1 MTSVRFCTSSLRRP
15 EGAASTAQVEA
26 HRQPCNGLRRL
37 LGAVA
42 AATFALFVNPLCA
55 QDSAGDGLAAYRAG
69 DYAKAIE
76 LWRPLAEKG
85 DAEAQYRIGT
95 LFAEGKG
102 VQRNDET
109 AVSWFRRAAE
119 GGNAMAQYNLGASY
133 AAGIGVA
140 HDDAEAAKWFRRA
153 ADQGMPYAE
162 LNLGLLY
169 AAGRGVPQDN
179 VEAMAWLQI
188 SLFGLP
194 PGGVRS
200 DVARA
205 MQDVSAKM
213 TSEQLQDAR
222 ERARVWKAKPE

>member
-1 MTSVRFCTSSLRRP
+1 MPEIDRHTRR
-15 EGAASTAQVEA
+15 TII
-26 HRQPCNGLRRL
+26 
-37 LGAVA
+37 GAVA
-42 AATFALFVNPLCA
+42 AAAFVVLAGPLFAQGSLE
-55 QDSAGDGLAAYRAG
+55 GGLAAYRSG

-95 LFAEGKG
+95 LFAEGRG

-109 AVSWFRRAAE
+109 AVTWFRRAAE
-119 GGNAMAQYNLGASY
+119 HGNAMAQYNLGASY
-133 AAGIGVA
+133 AGGVGVA
-140 HDDAEAAKWFRRA
+140 QNDAEAAKWFRRA

-179 VEAMAWLQI
+179 VEAMTWLQI

-194 PGGVRS
+194 AGGARS

-222 ERARVWKAKPE
+222 ERARMWKAKPE

>member
-1 MTSVRFCTSSLRRP
+1 MRFCASFPRRGRP
-15 EGAASTAQVEA
+15 
-26 HRQPCNGLRRL
+26 L
-37 LGAVA
+37 LGAIA
-42 AATFALFVNPLCA
+42 GAGLALLAGLLFAQGAPDA
-55 QDSAGDGLAAYRAG
+55 GLAAYRAG
-69 DYAKAIE
+69 DYTKAIE

-95 LFAEGKG
+95 LFAEGRG

-119 GGNAMAQYNLGASY
+119 HGNAMAQYNLGASY
-133 AAGIGVA
+133 AAGVGVA
-140 HDDAEAAKWFRRA
+140 QNDADAAKWFRRA

-169 AAGRGVPQDN
+169 AAGRGVPLDN
-179 VEAMAWLQI
+179 VEAMTWLQI

-194 PGGVRS
+194 PGGARS

-222 ERARVWKAKPE
+222 ERARTWKAKPE